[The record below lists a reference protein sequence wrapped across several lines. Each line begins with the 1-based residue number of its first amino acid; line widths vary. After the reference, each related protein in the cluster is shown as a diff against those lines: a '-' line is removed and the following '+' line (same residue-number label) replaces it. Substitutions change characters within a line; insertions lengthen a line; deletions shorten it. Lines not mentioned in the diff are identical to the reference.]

1 LSFHGDMSASS
12 ESFHDLYDYFI
23 EAYRADLE
31 ILRWYMSL
39 SQLYGYFML
48 FSLSQLYS
56 YFVLISLSEL

>member
-1 LSFHGDMSASS
+1 MSASS

-48 FSLSQLYS
+48 FSLSQL
-56 YFVLISLSEL
+56 